1 MWATALTIWRTAPPS
16 SVAAGNLSLQ
26 TPLIPVS
33 IRPADLHPDEWVEEK
48 VVTGKQRLQEA
59 RDEISTAVVN
69 NPLRSVAIGFGIGYL
84 ARSLPLVRG
93 AVGVVRMVVPL
104 VPFALLAV
112 GAARAW
118 EILRPDRDFNP
129 ALPFRGARPPGP
141 VPLDDIDVCINS
153 CNKLLR
159 GELSA
164 IDTYAQAIVKFERDA
179 DRSTL
184 RHLLAVHEDNAS
196 RLRQHIMEMGGE
208 PSFDSGVWGD
218 FAKAA
223 EGTALAL
230 GESPAL
236 AVLQAGEEHGVR
248 EYEQAL
254 ERPGVMEDVKGVI
267 RQHNLPRAHE
277 NVNTLL
283 RMKAKEVSVL

>member
-1 MWATALTIWRTAPPS
+1 
-16 SVAAGNLSLQ
+16 
-26 TPLIPVS
+26 VS
-33 IRPADLHPDEWVEEK
+33 IPRPADLHPDEWVEEK
-48 VVTGKQRLQEA
+48 VVTGKQRLLEA
-59 RDEISTAVVN
+59 RDEIETAVVEH
-69 NPLRSVAIGFGIGYL
+69 PLRSVAIGFGIGSF
-84 ARSLPLVRG
+84 ARSLPLGRA
-93 AVGVVRMVVPL
+93 AVGTLRLVLPFVPY
-104 VPFALLAV
+104 ALLAV

-118 EILRPDRDFNP
+118 EILSRERDRDP
-129 ALPFRGARPPGP
+129 ARPLPFKGSSPM
-141 VPLDDIDVCINS
+141 DIVDGCIDA

-164 IDTYAQAIVKFERDA
+164 IETYTQAIAKFGSSPERG
-179 DRSTL
+179 TL

-196 RLRQHIMEMGGE
+196 RLRQHIAEMGGQ
-208 PSFDSGVWGD
+208 PSFESGAWGD
-218 FAKAA
+218 FAKAV
-223 EGTALAL
+223 EGSALAL

-248 EYEQAL
+248 EYEGAL
-254 ERPGVMEDVKGVI
+254 DDPALMEDMKSTI